1 MKARSTI
8 APQKFKIGDRKGNL
22 IDVAFFDDVKEIQ
35 EKESTQYEYSIYTI
49 KTIYR
54 EDLESYISDNYEDY
68 LALAKETDYQ
78 LEASK
83 VREKRNEL
91 LADSDKFLLLDRLG
105 ISLPSEITATTLLS
119 SIKDFFDNLKEVL
132 NGDWAEYRQALRDI
146 TKQSGF
152 PYDVNFPQKPDE
164 KGGE

>member
-1 MKARSTI
+1 MKTKSTI
-8 APQKFKIGDRKGNL
+8 APEKFKIGDRKGNL
-22 IDVAFFDDVKEIQ
+22 IEVAFFDDVKEIQ
-35 EKESTQYEYSIYTI
+35 EEESTQYEYSVYTI

-54 EDLESYISDNYEDY
+54 EDLEIYINGNYEDY

-132 NGDWAEYRQALRDI
+132 NGDWAEYRQKLRDL
-146 TKQSGF
+146 TKQEGF
-152 PYDVNFPQKPDE
+152 PYNVEFPEKPE
-164 KGGE
+164 E

>member
-1 MKARSTI
+1 MKTKSTI
-8 APQKFKIGDRKGNL
+8 APEKFKIGDRKGNL
-22 IDVAFFDDVKEIQ
+22 IEVAFFDDVKEIQ
-35 EKESTQYEYSIYTI
+35 EEESTQYEYSVYTI

-54 EDLESYISDNYEDY
+54 EDLESYINGNYEDY
-68 LALAKETDYQ
+68 LALVKETDYQ

-132 NGDWAEYRQALRDI
+132 NGDWAEYRQKLRDL
-146 TKQSGF
+146 TKQEGF
-152 PYDVNFPQKPDE
+152 PYNVEFPEKPE
-164 KGGE
+164 E

>member
-1 MKARSTI
+1 MKTKSTI
-8 APQKFKIGDRKGNL
+8 APEKFKIGDRKGNL
-22 IDVAFFDDVKEIQ
+22 IEVAFFDDVKEIQ
-35 EKESTQYEYSIYTI
+35 EKESTQYEYSVYTI

-54 EDLESYISDNYEDY
+54 EDLESYINGNYEDY

-132 NGDWAEYRQALRDI
+132 NGDWAEYRQKLRDL
-146 TKQSGF
+146 TKQEGF
-152 PYDVNFPQKPDE
+152 PYNVEFPEKPE
-164 KGGE
+164 E